1 VKESTEDETAKAL
14 DNITNQ
20 VKEIKI
26 SQDDLKDL
34 TDQVGEIKISDGK
47 KELSDECQKTER
59 QHSIEEDGKKHK
71 SDTLLRRGGTLF
83 KTT

>member
-14 DNITNQ
+14 DNITTQ

-47 KELSDECQKTER
+47 KEF
-59 QHSIEEDGKKHK
+59 
-71 SDTLLRRGGTLF
+71 LRDCSFSQTNPLDF
-83 KTT
+83 LKYIKL